1 MASYMPTLGL
11 RKLNT
16 GGVVVGTDTFKIML
30 CTGTVP
36 SANRDSANEYY
47 GGSDF
52 TEATGTNYT
61 AGGNTLTLSESLYT
75 TGGVHESAVANN
87 QLSTS
92 WSNVTLT
99 NVTYAVLYDNTQSSK
114 VAIAVYDFGGPQ
126 SVTANTFQINFTD
139 TTPNYRV
146 WYLAAA

>member
-1 MASYMPTLGL
+1 MASYMPSLAL
-11 RKLNT
+11 RYMNT
-16 GGVVVGTDTFKIML
+16 GKVVVGTDVFKIAL
-30 CTGTVP
+30 GTGTVP

-47 GGSDF
+47 AGSDF

-61 AGGNTLTLSESLYT
+61 AGGNTLTLTEALYT
-75 TGGVHESAVANN
+75 TGAVHQSAVANN
-87 QLSTS
+87 TGSTS

-99 NVTYAVLYDNTQSSK
+99 SVTYAYLYDNTQTQK
-114 VAIAVYDFGGPQ
+114 VAIAVYDFGGAQ

-146 WYLAAA
+146 WYLSTT